1 MRSRTAWCVAH
12 LRTQLLDV
20 RARACENAVVS
31 DSTNPSPAAPRAD
44 ASARESAPTT
54 APKRA
59 ARADRTPTTLDG
71 IARAML
77 RAQGIRSDERLSDQ
91 KKVLRGMLRG
101 KYWGACVKAA
111 PKSYGPKG
119 AIKREPNDRR
129 PWGAIPATVA
139 QAIIKGAKR

>member
-1 MRSRTAWCVAH
+1 M
-12 LRTQLLDV
+12 
-20 RARACENAVVS
+20 S
-31 DSTNPSPAAPRAD
+31 DAPASGAP
-44 ASARESAPTT
+44 ESAPVANATDKP
-54 APKRA
+54 ARKRA
-59 ARADRTPTTLDG
+59 DKTPTTLDG

-77 RAQGIRSDERLSDQ
+77 RAQGVRSDERLSDQ

-139 QAIIKGAKR
+139 TAIIKGAKR

>member
-1 MRSRTAWCVAH
+1 MSA
-12 LRTQLLDV
+12 DV
-20 RARACENAVVS
+20 TS
-31 DSTNPSPAAPRAD
+31 AD
-44 ASARESAPTT
+44 QTTTT
-54 APKRA
+54 APAANGEKKTRA
-59 ARADRTPTTLDG
+59 PKQDRTPTTLDG

-77 RAQGIRSDERLSDQ
+77 RAQGVRSDERLSEQ

>member
-1 MRSRTAWCVAH
+1 M
-12 LRTQLLDV
+12 
-20 RARACENAVVS
+20 S
-31 DSTNPSPAAPRAD
+31 DSTESVANDATVANATDKPARK
-44 ASARESAPTT
+44 R
-54 APKRA
+54 APKQ
-59 ARADRTPTTLDG
+59 DRTPTTLDG